1 MKNTIDINSDM
12 GESFGPWIIGDG
24 VDEQIMKYISS
35 CNIAAGFHAGDPNIM
50 RTSVKNAIEN
60 KVNIGVHPGYRDL
73 VGFGRRQIIAKNEE
87 LINDCIYQLGA
98 LREFINLEGGKL
110 SHFKLHGSLY
120 MFAAKDKEFS
130 QILVDI
136 LHKIDNQLPIFCMDK
151 SALYE
156 AAQQKGHPCVKE
168 FYGDRE
174 YADDGMIV
182 MVRKAQTYNPKE
194 VANRV
199 LKACKRTCKNYNRK

>member
-1 MKNTIDINSDM
+1 M
-12 GESFGPWIIGDG
+12 GESFGPCIIGDG

-136 LHKIDNQLPIFCMDK
+136 LHKIDFDSICIHSDTPG
-151 SALYE
+151 ALSLIKE
-156 AAQQKGHPCVKE
+156 TKDILEKNNIQVKPPQ
-168 FYGDRE
+168 F
-174 YADDGMIV
+174 
-182 MVRKAQTYNPKE
+182 NF
-194 VANRV
+194 
-199 LKACKRTCKNYNRK
+199 